1 LGSSPTRKRS
11 SAPTATPKRS
21 TASSLESDALAKR
34 YEIFVGKDQDEVW
47 TRRLF
52 SPSFIVWLT
61 EGPPDKFGFELV
73 DGTLVAFIPKHKED
87 ATTLDSMAVATG
99 TVAQKLLEESAQT
112 SAKAPAS
119 ET

>member
-1 LGSSPTRKRS
+1 VT
-11 SAPTATPKRS
+11 
-21 TASSLESDALAKR
+21 LESEALAKR
-34 YEIFVGKDQDEVW
+34 YEIFVGKNQDEVW

-61 EGPPDKFGFELV
+61 EQPPEKFGFELV

-99 TVAQKLLEESAQT
+99 AVAQRLLEEAADT
-112 SAKAPAS
+112 SVKAGAS